1 MYAIDNSGDGKNK
14 ILSLQQTFLIAL
26 DNFKDNY
33 INYQLNIDNDE
44 YKNIFLKSQS
54 QLQEIMSNLSD
65 LSEETHNKILS
76 NHSNN
81 QHEIEYIKESKETYD
96 VIIDKLNN
104 IGDKNRASNKLVD
117 DYQDMYERQFYKNFQ
132 IILGVFVISFLT
144 YKMKNI

>member
-1 MYAIDNSGDGKNK
+1 MASIDNTDDGKNK

-26 DNFKDNY
+26 DNFEDNY

-44 YKNIFLKSQS
+44 YKNIFLKSKS

-65 LSEETHNKILS
+65 LSEEMYNSTSS

-81 QHEIEYIKESKETYD
+81 QYEIEIEEPYD
-96 VIIDKLNN
+96 VTIDKLNN